1 MAHFF
6 WKRVSE
12 KERYDVLATK
22 ACFKA
27 DEVKLHVVGNPQATI
42 EEFFWAARIA
52 SQSLTRV
59 RASHTHST
67 PPVIPVFPLNS
78 CSCFRC
84 NLYSTAR
91 SGNLSARADGE
102 NNRFHSLSISP
113 IVSTALLD

>member
-42 EEFFWAARIA
+42 EEFFLGCPNR
-52 SQSLTRV
+52 QSE
-59 RASHTHST
+59 S
-67 PPVIPVFPLNS
+67 
-78 CSCFRC
+78 
-84 NLYSTAR
+84 Y
-91 SGNLSARADGE
+91 
-102 NNRFHSLSISP
+102 
-113 IVSTALLD
+113 